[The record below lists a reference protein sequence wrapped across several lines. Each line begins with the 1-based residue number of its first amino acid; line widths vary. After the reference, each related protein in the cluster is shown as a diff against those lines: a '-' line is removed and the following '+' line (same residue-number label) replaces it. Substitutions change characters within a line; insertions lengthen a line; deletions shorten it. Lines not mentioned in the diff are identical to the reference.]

1 LIAAILLFAVRYIA
15 LWWLARFELG
25 EKGVRAVSAVCVV
38 LSFVGVICA
47 GPAAAK
53 SNQSFRLAQSSTTT
67 SCMMSCNSTAAT
79 CQAGCV
85 VPGSSAGGGGATPG
99 GNATA
104 STSCL
109 MNCSTQQLNCQTNCA
124 RVSPS
129 Q

>member
-1 LIAAILLFAVRYIA
+1 MVAPG
-15 LWWLARFELG
+15 FEW
-25 EKGVRAVSAVCVV
+25 EKGVRAALAVCVL
-38 LSFVGVICA
+38 LSFVGAIAV

-53 SNQSFRLAQSSTTT
+53 TNKSLRLAQSSSTT

-79 CQAGCV
+79 CQAACV
-85 VPGSSAGGGGATPG
+85 VPGSPASGAATAG

-109 MNCSTQQLNCQTNCA
+109 MSCSTQQLNCQTNCA

>member
-1 LIAAILLFAVRYIA
+1 MRGALAICVLLTFAGAI
-15 LWWLARFELG
+15 
-25 EKGVRAVSAVCVV
+25 GVGS
-38 LSFVGVICA
+38 
-47 GPAAAK
+47 AAAK
-53 SNQSFRLAQSSTTT
+53 SNKSLHLAQSSTTT
-67 SCMMSCNSTAAT
+67 NCMMSCNATAAT
-79 CQAGCV
+79 CQATCV
-85 VPGSSAGGGGATPG
+85 VPGSPSSGGATTG

>member
-1 LIAAILLFAVRYIA
+1 MPGLN
-15 LWWLARFELG
+15 G
-25 EKGVRAVSAVCVV
+25 EKGVRAALAVCVL
-38 LSFVGVICA
+38 LSLAGAVAA

-53 SNQSFRLAQSSTTT
+53 NNKSFRLAQSSTTT
-67 SCMMSCNSTAAT
+67 NCMMSCNSTAAT
-79 CQAGCV
+79 CQAACV
-85 VPGSSAGGGGATPG
+85 VPGSPASGAATTG
-99 GNATA
+99 SNATA

>member
-1 LIAAILLFAVRYIA
+1 
-15 LWWLARFELG
+15 
-25 EKGVRAVSAVCVV
+25 
-38 LSFVGVICA
+38 
-47 GPAAAK
+47 
-53 SNQSFRLAQSSTTT
+53 
-67 SCMMSCNSTAAT
+67 MMSCNSTAAT

-85 VPGSSAGGGGATPG
+85 VPGSSASGGGATTG

-104 STSCL
+104 STACL

>member
-1 LIAAILLFAVRYIA
+1 MGEVDVRAALAFCVLLSFAAAID
-15 LWWLARFELG
+15 
-25 EKGVRAVSAVCVV
+25 
-38 LSFVGVICA
+38 A

-53 SNQSFRLAQSSTTT
+53 SNKSLHLAQSSTTT
-67 SCMMSCNSTAAT
+67 NCMMSCNSTAAT

-85 VPGSSAGGGGATPG
+85 VPGSSSGAAITG